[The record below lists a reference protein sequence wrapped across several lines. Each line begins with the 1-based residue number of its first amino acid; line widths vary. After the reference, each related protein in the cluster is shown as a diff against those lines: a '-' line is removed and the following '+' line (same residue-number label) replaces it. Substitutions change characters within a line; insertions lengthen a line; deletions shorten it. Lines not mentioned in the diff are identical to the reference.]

1 MSKPIKIILGIVL
14 VIVIALI
21 AAGNYFYSYAVVPA
35 KKDFLAESSD
45 KKSKELIAAED
56 WFNNKN
62 NRTDWQLTSTD
73 GLKLSAY
80 YLPAEKEQHKT
91 AIIAHG
97 YMGQASDMPQYAK
110 IYHDLGYNV
119 LMPDARGHGK
129 SEGDYIGFG
138 WPERKDYLQ
147 WINRIVKQD
156 PQSEIVLH
164 GVSMGGATVM
174 MTSGEKLPDNVKAF
188 IEDCGYSSVNG
199 ELSYQLKQMF
209 NLPAFPLIP
218 VTSVVT
224 KVRAGYFFGEADTF
238 GKFVKEEEKPAF
250 YDAAVSFVHPVTGL
264 FPYAN
269 AGELFV
275 YLGIANGVTKAGF
288 SQSSLAVRYF
298 LVGIVVILI
307 RGIVTERLTKF
318 MMAREAKKA
327 TA

>member
-1 MSKPIKIILGIVL
+1 L
-14 VIVIALI
+14 
-21 AAGNYFYSYAVVPA
+21 
-35 KKDFLAESSD
+35 
-45 KKSKELIAAED
+45 
-56 WFNNKN
+56 FNNKN

-224 KVRAGYFFGEADTF
+224 KVRAGYFFGEADTIKQLNKNKRPMLF
-238 GKFVKEEEKPAF
+238 IHGDKDDFVPYSMLDEVYNATNGPKEKYIVHDAKHAKALSNDPAM
-250 YDAAVSFVHPVTGL
+250 YQKKVT
-264 FPYAN
+264 A
-269 AGELFV
+269 
-275 YLGIANGVTKAGF
+275 
-288 SQSSLAVRYF
+288 F
-298 LVGIVVILI
+298 LQKYVQ
-307 RGIVTERLTKF
+307 
-318 MMAREAKKA
+318 
-327 TA
+327 